1 MADGQTKSIN
11 SCAGISFG
19 HIRQLRTERESSVV
33 ICKDFLQLASVQSIK
48 QVAMSSYTSRKKDSL
63 KWRRLVQ

>member
-11 SCAGISFG
+11 SCAGISFS

-33 ICKDFLQLASVQSIK
+33 ICKDFLQLASVQSTK